1 MPKRARRP
9 ELMPAEAIAHR
20 VPLAPPAGMRDLLPP
35 ASLARLRLRQKV
47 VESFQRFGYDLV
59 VTPAFELAEVIE
71 GGIHS
76 VDRRELLRFVEPD
89 TGEVALL
96 RPDITPQ
103 IARII
108 ATGLRDRPPPFR
120 LCYEGSIFR
129 RRRGRARKQLQISQ
143 AGVECVGMPGPDAD
157 VEVIELAI
165 RACEAVGLERF
176 HVELAQVGLGTAALA
191 AVPEEARRVVV
202 ESLARKDATALEA
215 QLRAA
220 DVPASE
226 RRSLLA
232 LIELY
237 GGPEVVV
244 EARRALKEPAM
255 QQALDALERVLDR
268 LGAAGLSHRLG
279 VDLGELRGQAYYTGT
294 SFTVLADGPGEPLG
308 AGGRYDNLLSAFDAP
323 SPATGFA
330 LDVDNLDWALRAA
343 GAVDEAARPLRA
355 VFVEPLE
362 GRADAGDAIAR
373 LRAMGQQVAR
383 LPHRGASE
391 AAAFAAAWGYD
402 VVIEGSKS
410 RLEAL
415 RLRDHERRSFD
426 LASDE
431 AYRELDRWARSNDAI
446 PTQANEDE

>member
-1 MPKRARRP
+1 
-9 ELMPAEAIAHR
+9 MPAEAVAHR

-47 VESFQRFGYDLV
+47 VESFRRYGYDLV

-76 VDRRELLRFVEPD
+76 VDRRELLRFVEPE

-103 IARII
+103 IARIV

-129 RRRGRARKQLQISQ
+129 RRRGRARKQQQISQ

-165 RACEAVGLERF
+165 RTCEAVGLERF

-191 AVPEEARRVVV
+191 VVPDEARRVVV

-220 DVPASE
+220 GVPAAE
-226 RRSLLA
+226 RRPLLA
-232 LIELY
+232 LVGLY
-237 GGPEVVV
+237 GGPEVVGR
-244 EARRALKEPAM
+244 ARRALKAPAM
-255 QQALDALERVLDR
+255 QRALDVLERILDR
-268 LGAAGLSHRLG
+268 LGEAGLSRRLG
-279 VDLGELRGQAYYTGT
+279 VDLGELRGQAYYTGV

-323 SPATGFA
+323 APATGFA
-330 LDVDNLDWALRAA
+330 LDVDNLAWALRAA
-343 GAVDEAARPLRA
+343 GVAEEGGRPLRV
-355 VFVEPLE
+355 VFVERKGE
-362 GRADAGDAIAR
+362 RAAALDR
-373 LRAMGQQVAR
+373 LRSAGHHVAR
-383 LPHRGASE
+383 LPARDAREAGA
-391 AAAFAAAWGYD
+391 FGTAWGYD
-402 VVIEGSKS
+402 VVVSGTKS
-410 RLEAL
+410 RMKAV
-415 RLRDHERRSFD
+415 RLRDDESRSFD
-426 LASDE
+426 LASEE
-431 AYRELDRWARSNDAI
+431 ACRSFERWARAV
-446 PTQANEDE
+446 PGATNEDE